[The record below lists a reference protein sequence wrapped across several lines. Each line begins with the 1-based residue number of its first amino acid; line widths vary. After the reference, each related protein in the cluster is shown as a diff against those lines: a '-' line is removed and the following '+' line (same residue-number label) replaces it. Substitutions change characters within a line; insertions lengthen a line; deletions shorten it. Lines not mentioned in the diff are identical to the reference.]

1 MSYFV
6 QFLTMMLTA
15 LFVENIIFTRAL
27 GTSWLFYLT
36 KQPKEIFKY
45 TFMLAGITTSAGLI
59 GYPLRGM
66 LHSHEMSHVIVPVM
80 YIAVL
85 SAIYAVVYFVIK
97 KFIPGK
103 FENIGQN
110 LGTAVF
116 NCAALGTLLVPASA
130 RLDLISTLGY
140 GIGMSLGFGLAVVIV
155 GYGLTRLEYCRVPK
169 IFRGV
174 PIALIYLGLLSLA
187 FYGLVG
193 HQLPTKR

>member
-1 MSYFV
+1 MSFIF

-27 GTSWLFYLT
+27 GTSWLFYLI
-36 KQPKEIFKY
+36 KNPKEILKY
-45 TFMLAGITTSAGLI
+45 TLLLTGVTTLSGII
-59 GYPLRGM
+59 GYPLRGL
-66 LHSHEMSHVIVPVM
+66 LHSHEMSHVLVPIM
-80 YIAVL
+80 FIAIT
-85 SAIYAVVYFVIK
+85 AAVYLAAYFVII
-97 KFIPGK
+97 KFFPEK
-103 FENIGQN
+103 FENPGLN

-116 NCAALGTLLVPASA
+116 NCAALGTLLVPANI
-130 RLDLISTLGY
+130 RLDLISTVGY
-140 GIGMSLGFGLAVVIV
+140 GIGMSLGFGLAAVIV

-193 HQLPTKR
+193 HQLPT

>member
-1 MSYFV
+1 MSYIV

-36 KQPKEIFKY
+36 KNPKEILKY
-45 TFMLAGITTSAGLI
+45 TLLLTGVTTLSGII
-59 GYPLRGM
+59 GYPLRGL
-66 LHSHEMSHVIVPVM
+66 LHSHEMSHVLVPIM
-80 YIAVL
+80 FIAIT
-85 SAIYAVVYFVIK
+85 AAVYLAAYFVII
-97 KFIPGK
+97 KFFPEK
-103 FENIGQN
+103 FENPGLN

-116 NCAALGTLLVPASA
+116 NCAALGTLLVPANI
-130 RLDLISTLGY
+130 RLDLISTVGY
-140 GIGMSLGFGLAVVIV
+140 GIGMSLGFGLAAVIV

-193 HQLPTKR
+193 HQLPT

>member
-1 MSYFV
+1 MSFIF

-36 KQPKEIFKY
+36 KNPKEILKY
-45 TFMLAGITTSAGLI
+45 TLLLTGVTTLSGII
-59 GYPLRGM
+59 GYPHRGL
-66 LHSHEMSHVIVPVM
+66 LHSHEMSHVLVPIM
-80 YIAVL
+80 FIAIT
-85 SAIYAVVYFVIK
+85 AAVYLAAYFVII
-97 KFIPGK
+97 KFFPEK
-103 FENIGQN
+103 FENPGLN

-116 NCAALGTLLVPASA
+116 NCAALGTLLVPANI
-130 RLDLISTLGY
+130 RLDLISTVGY
-140 GIGMSLGFGLAVVIV
+140 GIGMSLGFGLAAVIV

-193 HQLPTKR
+193 HQLPT

>member
-1 MSYFV
+1 MSFIF

-27 GTSWLFYLT
+27 GTSWLFYLI
-36 KQPKEIFKY
+36 KNPKEILKY
-45 TFMLAGITTSAGLI
+45 TLLLTGVTTISGII
-59 GYPLRGM
+59 GYPLRGL
-66 LHSHEMSHVIVPVM
+66 LHSHEMSHVLVPIM
-80 YIAVL
+80 FIAIT
-85 SAIYAVVYFVIK
+85 AAVYLAAYFVII
-97 KFIPGK
+97 KFFPKK
-103 FENIGQN
+103 FENPGLN

-116 NCAALGTLLVPASA
+116 NCAALGTLLVPANI
-130 RLDLISTLGY
+130 RLDLISTVGY
-140 GIGMSLGFGLAVVIV
+140 GIGMSLGFGFAAVIV

-193 HQLPTKR
+193 HQLPT

>member
-1 MSYFV
+1 MSFIF

-27 GTSWLFYLT
+27 GTSWLFYLI
-36 KQPKEIFKY
+36 KNPKEILKY
-45 TFMLAGITTSAGLI
+45 TLLLTGVTTLSGII
-59 GYPLRGM
+59 GYPLRGL
-66 LHSHEMSHVIVPVM
+66 LHSHEMSHVLVPIM
-80 YIAVL
+80 FIAIT
-85 SAIYAVVYFVIK
+85 AAVYLAAYFVII
-97 KFIPGK
+97 KFFPEK
-103 FENIGQN
+103 FENPGLN

-116 NCAALGTLLVPASA
+116 NCAALGTLLVPANI
-130 RLDLISTLGY
+130 RLDLISTVGY
-140 GIGMSLGFGLAVVIV
+140 GIGMSLGFGFAAVIV

-193 HQLPTKR
+193 HQLPT

>member
-1 MSYFV
+1 MSYIV

-36 KQPKEIFKY
+36 RNPKEILKY
-45 TFMLAGITTSAGLI
+45 TFLLTGVTTLSGII
-59 GYPLRGM
+59 GYPLRGF
-66 LHSHEMSHVIVPVM
+66 LHSHEMSHVLVPIM
-80 YIAVL
+80 FIAIT
-85 SAIYAVVYFVIK
+85 AAVYLAVYFVII
-97 KFIPGK
+97 KFFPEK
-103 FENIGQN
+103 FENPGLN

-116 NCAALGTLLVPASA
+116 NCAALGTLLVPANI
-130 RLDLISTLGY
+130 RLDLISTVGY
-140 GIGMSLGFGLAVVIV
+140 GIGMSLGFGFAAVIV

-193 HQLPTKR
+193 HQLPT

>member
-1 MSYFV
+1 MSFIF

-36 KQPKEIFKY
+36 KNPKEILKY
-45 TFMLAGITTSAGLI
+45 TLLLTGVTTLSGII
-59 GYPLRGM
+59 GYPLRGL
-66 LHSHEMSHVIVPVM
+66 LHSHEMSHVLVPIM
-80 YIAVL
+80 FIAIT
-85 SAIYAVVYFVIK
+85 AAVYLAAYFVII
-97 KFIPGK
+97 KFFPEK
-103 FENIGQN
+103 FENPGLN

-116 NCAALGTLLVPASA
+116 NCAALGTLLVPANI
-130 RLDLISTLGY
+130 RLDLISTIGY
-140 GIGMSLGFGLAVVIV
+140 GIGMSLGFGFAAVIV

-193 HQLPTKR
+193 HQLPT

>member
-1 MSYFV
+1 MSYII

-27 GTSWLFYLT
+27 GTSWLFYLI
-36 KQPKEIFKY
+36 KNPKEILKY
-45 TFMLAGITTSAGLI
+45 TLLLTGVTTLSGII
-59 GYPLRGM
+59 GYPLRGL
-66 LHSHEMSHVIVPVM
+66 LHSHEMSHVLVPIM
-80 YIAVL
+80 FIAIT
-85 SAIYAVVYFVIK
+85 AAVYLAAYFVII
-97 KFIPGK
+97 KFFPEK
-103 FENIGQN
+103 FENPGLN

-116 NCAALGTLLVPASA
+116 NCAALGTLLVPANI
-130 RLDLISTLGY
+130 RLDLISTIGY
-140 GIGMSLGFGLAVVIV
+140 GIGMSLGFGFAAVIV

-193 HQLPTKR
+193 HQLPT